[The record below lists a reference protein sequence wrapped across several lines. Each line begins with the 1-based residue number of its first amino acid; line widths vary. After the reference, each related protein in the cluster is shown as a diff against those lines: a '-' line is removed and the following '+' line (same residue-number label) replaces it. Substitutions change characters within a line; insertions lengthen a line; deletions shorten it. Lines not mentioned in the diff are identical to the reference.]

1 MAYCREP
8 DLKKISRYRFVITI
22 LWIGF
27 LVAIGMVETPLR
39 FRPEQISLVEA
50 LSIGH
55 LVFHALNISELLF
68 ATLLAILTFLPGTL
82 PATSGQR
89 ILLTVAGAIL
99 LVQTIL
105 LFTILDQ
112 RTLAIIDGQEVPP
125 ASYHTWY
132 VGLDLIKLVLLAG
145 LAALQIR
152 QLENH
157 AQISSSGSPQKDQ

>member
-8 DLKKISRYRFVITI
+8 ELKKLSRYRFVITI

-27 LVAIGMVETPLR
+27 LLAIGFVETPLR

-68 ATLLAILTFLPGTL
+68 AALLVILTFLPGTV
-82 PATSGQR
+82 PVTKAQR
-89 ILLTVAGAIL
+89 IHLAVAGTIL

-125 ASYHTWY
+125 ANYHTWY
-132 VGLDLIKLVLLAG
+132 VGLDLVKLVLLTG

-152 QLENH
+152 QFENN
-157 AQISSSGSPQKDQ
+157 AQNSSTGSPQKDQ